1 MCYDIQ
7 SSLSAWLISN
17 CSAIYLYKRNR
28 NFDRWN
34 SFFIISFS
42 TIQLLEAGLWWTQ
55 SQGLPSYANEI
66 LTKSILIVLLS
77 QPFVQSYFGAKET
90 RSELL
95 KYMAF
100 IYAAMILWG
109 FYRLIKSPKGSFYTA
124 PNSKGHL
131 VWHDKSKESFL
142 GGNTGYVV
150 PLLYLGG
157 LFIPLLF
164 QSDRRGLPLLIV
176 GGASFFFSMFIGDKE
191 SFSSLWC
198 FYAVAY
204 SIAAIKIS

>member
-28 NFDRWN
+28 HYDRWN
-34 SFFIISFS
+34 SYFIISFS
-42 TIQLLEAGLWWTQ
+42 TIQLLEAGIWWTQ
-55 SQGLPSYANEI
+55 KEGLPSVANEL
-66 LTKSILIVLLS
+66 LTKSVLLVLLS

-90 RSELL
+90 QSELL
-95 KYMAF
+95 KYMTI
-100 IYAAMILWG
+100 IYASMILWG
-109 FYRLIKSPKGSFYTA
+109 LYRLAKAPKGSFYTA

-131 VWHDKSKESFL
+131 VWHDSSKKSFL
-142 GGNTGYVV
+142 GGNMEYIV
-150 PLLYLGG
+150 PILYLGG

-164 QSDRRGLPLLIV
+164 QENHRGLPLLVV
-176 GGASFFFSMFIGDKE
+176 GGASLFYSMFIGDRE

-198 FYAVAY
+198 YYAVAY
-204 SIAAIKIS
+204 SIAAVIF